1 MFFARFAL
9 FATTAALIGS
19 AVAVGPVAIS
29 NSERATANKHL
40 RVTTAER
47 AVPNDN
53 RNGVGQLVDGVFTVS
68 LEARAVDWFPE
79 DTTGPAVPVYAFAE
93 PGKPATVPGPMI
105 RVPVGTEMRVT
116 LHNPLTKPLKVRG
129 LYNRLSP
136 VLDSIV
142 MPVGATHVAQFR
154 ADVEGTFYYW
164 GRTEGVPPIGI
175 PGRGRDASLIGAF
188 IVDPVGVTPRQD
200 ERILVITMWNDT
212 AAALGIKS
220 DHADAVLRR
229 EAVARNAWLL
239 FAINGRSWPTSER
252 LSYAVGDTVR
262 WRVINGANFPHP
274 MHLHGFHFSVDAR
287 GGPLRDTVFAVRQRR
302 MVVTEWLVAG
312 ATMSMSWHAA
322 RPGNW
327 LFHCHFVTHISDANA
342 PVTRDAHTGHG
353 NHAERG
359 MAGLVLGV
367 RVRPVGEPSRVR
379 DSAPRRRLSLF
390 ITERAN
396 VYGKLPAY
404 SYVLQ
409 EGLTPP
415 PADSIRGAGSTI
427 TLRQNEPSEI
437 RIRNLTKHATSI
449 HWHGIEL
456 ESFYDGVGDWSG
468 WGTRVAPL
476 IAPGDSFVVRITPP
490 RAGTFI
496 YHTHVNEGVDL
507 ASGLYG
513 ALVVLPQGVASDPR
527 SHIVLFSN
535 GGPHDEARPL
545 VNGTTSPAPIEMHA
559 GAVHRFRLINISPLE
574 SPTFQLKS
582 GDSVLT
588 WRAVAKDGADLP
600 PDLATEQQAGV
611 VVHPGETYDFEVIR
625 PHADSLTL
633 TVSSI
638 ETVAVRE
645 AARARGVPIARVPRI
660 VTHVPVIVR

>member
-1 MFFARFAL
+1 MFFTRLTL

-19 AVAVGPVAIS
+19 AVAVEPVAIR
-29 NSERATANKHL
+29 NSEGDNAKEHLGVTAP
-40 RVTTAER
+40 ER
-47 AVPNDN
+47 ALPNDN
-53 RNGVGQLVDGVFTVS
+53 RAGAGQLVNGVFTLT

-93 PGKPATVPGPMI
+93 SGKPATVPGPMI

-116 LHNPLTKPLKVRG
+116 LQNTLSKPLKVRG
-129 LYNRLSP
+129 LYNRLP
-136 VLDSIV
+136 AVLDSIV
-142 MPVGATHVAQFR
+142 MPPSATHVAQFR

-164 GRTEGVPPIGI
+164 GRTEPVPAVGI
-175 PGRGRDASLIGAF
+175 PGRGRDGSLFGAF
-188 IVDPVGVTPRQD
+188 IVDPVGVTPRHD

-220 DHADAVLRR
+220 DDADAVLRR
-229 EAVARNAWLL
+229 ELVARNAWLL

-252 LSYAVGDTVR
+252 LSYTVGDTVR

-287 GGPLRDTVFAVRQRR
+287 GGPVRDTVFAVRQRR
-302 MVVTEWLVAG
+302 TVVTEWLLAG
-312 ATMSMSWHAA
+312 STMSMSWHAT

-327 LFHCHFVTHISDANA
+327 LFHCHFVTHIADANA

-353 NHAERG
+353 NHAERA
-359 MAGLVLGV
+359 MAGLILGV
-367 RVRPVGEPSRVR
+367 RVQPMGETSRVR
-379 DSAPRRRLSLF
+379 DPAPRRQLRLF

-396 VYGKLPAY
+396 VFGSLPAY

-415 PADSIRGAGSTI
+415 AADSIRGVGSTI

-437 RIRNLTKHATSI
+437 RVRNLTKHATSI

-496 YHTHVNEGVDL
+496 YHTHVNEGVAL

-513 ALVVLPQGVASDPR
+513 ALIVLPQNVAADPR
-527 SHIVLFSN
+527 SHIVLVSA

-545 VNGTTSPAPIEMHA
+545 VNGATSPAPIEMQA
-559 GAVHRFRLINISPLE
+559 GAVHRFRLINIAPLE

-600 PDLATEQQAGV
+600 RDLAMEQRASV
-611 VVHPGETYDFEVIR
+611 VVHPGETYDFDVIR
-625 PHADSLTL
+625 ARADSLTL
-633 TVSSI
+633 TLTSI
-638 ETVAVRE
+638 ETLTERK
-645 AARARGVPIARVPRI
+645 AALARGVPPAQMPRI
-660 VTHVPVIVR
+660 VTHIPVIVR